1 MTGIVQACESCTPRV
16 VVMMTM
22 MHHVTVAVVMDMTLH
37 LRHLSMDVVGVVVGM
52 GMTAF
57 VMITHAR
64 E

>member
-1 MTGIVQACESCTPRV
+1 MTGIIQTCESCTPRV
-16 VVMMTM
+16 VVMTM

-37 LRHLSMDVVGVVVGM
+37 LRHLSMDVVGVVVSVC
-52 GMTAF
+52 MTAF